1 MKNGPNGPT
10 APETEPKKEPP
21 KIIERPRSPFAE
33 LIKPIAIKP
42 KPEQTITLNAIKT
55 LQDKENKSEPES
67 DPVLKARSKTV
78 LPLKPQKPDMK
89 TLTMSINTNSNKS
102 VMRVLNDLSKLL
114 NVDTPKQWI
123 LEDKT
128 GTTKDM
134 FRCKIDN
141 GEAEPMD
148 TSVDVTSVL
157 TSGAKFCR
165 HCDTAVQANMV
176 KKKKSELGPL
186 LSKSEKEE
194 TH

>member
-1 MKNGPNGPT
+1 MHQSNLL
-10 APETEPKKEPP
+10 
-21 KIIERPRSPFAE
+21 F
-33 LIKPIAIKP
+33 LLPIAIKP

-55 LQDKENKSEPES
+55 LQDKENKSEPET

-141 GEAEPMD
+141 G
-148 TSVDVTSVL
+148 
-157 TSGAKFCR
+157 KFDFK
-165 HCDTAVQANMV
+165 HIFEDKQD
-176 KKKKSELGPL
+176 
-186 LSKSEKEE
+186 
-194 TH
+194 